1 MIFIFDQKGNSKATV
16 KSGNLHQGSNLADEI
31 IVLAPIDPASVVTM
45 SARLPNG
52 LYIYPALAENG
63 KDPISL
69 EKLETDEVL
78 RDPAGTVYSAF
89 RILVPAPM
97 TQYAGILTVQFT
109 FTMANIAN
117 KDENGVTL
125 ISKGQTVTTT
135 ALSLVVEPG
144 TPILA
149 PTYTKNE
156 FENITKYLNAALS
169 AQGNAEASA
178 DNAAGSAYAAAGS
191 AYAAAGSASAAGKS
205 AEEAKQWAIAA
216 ENRNLNLRN
225 GEKRGSLVQ
234 LPADAEKA
242 QKEPTRD
249 HQVLLGENP
258 PANPDDLLEV
268 DQVFGVRQDGT
279 VYAKGEPKDPEDL
292 IRRCDA
298 PPLIE
303 PKENGGAAQIYG
315 VYAKSD
321 IFPNGKQTA
330 FPSSPSVIKKG
341 WIPFRSEYG
350 DLLVPLEPHSDNAAA
365 SKEFVNSSIATATST
380 FRGTF
385 DMTEADFKKLDWQTK
400 FSDKSYY
407 VEKNDYAFLYQNFTG
422 GTTVYTRYKW
432 NGTSWSKEYNL
443 NNSGFTAAQWN
454 AINSGITKGEI
465 SNLWSGIG
473 EKLDLIQ
480 PPEKGEMGRIYCVFA
495 KDNIAPNG
503 RQGYLKFSAN
513 GVLEGIVPVR
523 NTGGNILVPETPTEP
538 KHAASKGYVDS
549 KMGSG
554 SYADTA
560 AFWKV
565 TSGNELKISKGEWTS
580 TSASPGLMHIG
591 YSWSGGSD
599 ASILAYRFGN
609 GGGGIAGLGAK
620 WLDLGGT
627 ENTNNNEVGALY
639 GVKKICSTK
648 KHLYL
653 SFEEGENNITS
664 IVPSNPL
671 MMLGSSDHKFWKVYA
686 DEITAN
692 SIVGT
697 ATRASKLTSGNV
709 GSDFEPV
716 YFYNG
721 VPQKCT
727 IPVIYAAGTLTVSA
741 SGSPDIEHTVIAS
754 NKAWNTGLIAIATY
768 VYENGENKQVSVSE
782 VTEYFTSGMHSPS
795 FNIYIYN
802 PPVNKEIKVNWM
814 LIKAN

>member
-31 IVLAPIDPASVVTM
+31 IVLAPIDPSSVVTM

-63 KDPISL
+63 KDPIAL
-69 EKLETDEVL
+69 ENLETDKVL
-78 RDPAGTVYSAF
+78 RDPAGIVYSAF

-109 FTMANIAN
+109 FTMANIA
-117 KDENGVTL
+117 KKENGVTL
-125 ISKGQTVTTT
+125 ISEGQTVTTT
-135 ALSLVVEPG
+135 AISLVVEPG
-144 TPILA
+144 TPMLA
-149 PTYTKNE
+149 PTYTEDK
-156 FENITKYLNAALS
+156 FGDIMTYLNAALS
-169 AQGNAEASA
+169 AQDSAEVSAGNAAKSEG
-178 DNAAGSAYAAAGS
+178 NAAE
-191 AYAAAGSASAAGKS
+191 SASAAGKS

-216 ENRNLNLRN
+216 GNRVNLNLRN

-234 LPADAEKA
+234 APSDAEKA
-242 QKEPTRD
+242 QKEPTRE

-258 PANPDDLLEV
+258 PANTDDLLEV
-268 DQVFGVRQDGT
+268 GQVFGVRQDGT

-303 PKENGGAAQIYG
+303 PEENGGATKIYG

-321 IFPNGKQTA
+321 SFPNGKQTA

-350 DLLVPLEPHSDNAAA
+350 DLLVPIEPHADNAAA

-385 DMTEADFKKLDWQTK
+385 DMTEADFKKLAWQTK
-400 FSDKSYY
+400 YSDKSYY

-443 NNSGFTAAQWN
+443 NNSGFTVAQWN

-473 EKLDLIQ
+473 EKLDLIP
-480 PPEKGEMGRIYCVFA
+480 PPERNQMGRIYCVFA
-495 KDNIAPNG
+495 KDDIDPNG

-513 GVLEGIVPVR
+513 GVEEGIVPTR
-523 NTGGNILVPETPTEP
+523 NTEGNILVPETPTKPE
-538 KHAASKGYVDS
+538 HAASKGYVDS

-560 AFWKV
+560 AYWKV
-565 TSGNELKISKGEWTS
+565 TSGNELKITKGEWTS

-591 YSWSGGSD
+591 HTWAEGSD
-599 ASILAYRFGN
+599 ASIRAYRFGN
-609 GGGGIAGLGAK
+609 GGGGIAGFGAK

-627 ENTNNNEVGALY
+627 ETTNNNEVGALY
-639 GVKKICSTK
+639 GVKKICSTNK
-648 KHLYL
+648 DVYL
-653 SFEEGENNITS
+653 SFEEGGSSITS
-664 IVPSNPL
+664 IVPSNDL
-671 MMLGSSDHKFWKVYA
+671 MTLGSSDHKFLQVYA
-686 DEITAN
+686 STITAT

-697 ATRASKLTSGNV
+697 ATRASKLTSGSV
-709 GSDFEPV
+709 GNNSTPV
-716 YFYNG
+716 YFYDG
-721 VPQKCT
+721 KPEQCT
-727 IPVIYAAGTLTVSA
+727 NPVIYAAGTLTVAA
-741 SGSPDIEHTVIAS
+741 SGSPSSTHTVIADTMS
-754 NKAWNTGLIAIATY
+754 WSTGLIAIATY
-768 VYENGENKQVSVSE
+768 VYANGENKQVSVSE
-782 VTEYFTSGMHSPS
+782 VSKSNSSTMGSPQFTIAI
-795 FNIYIYN
+795 FN
-802 PPVNKEIKVNWM
+802 PPVNKQIKINWM
-814 LIKAN
+814 LIKVN

>member
-31 IVLAPIDPASVVTM
+31 IVLAPIARSSVVTM

-63 KDPISL
+63 KDPIAL
-69 EKLETDEVL
+69 EKLDTDKAL
-78 RDPAGTVYSAF
+78 RDPAGIVYSAF

-109 FTMANIAN
+109 FTMGHNPG
-117 KDENGVTL
+117 KDENGET
-125 ISKGQTVTTT
+125 SFSEGQTVTTT
-135 ALSLVVEPG
+135 ALALTVEPG

-149 PTYTKNE
+149 PKYDASK
-156 FENITKYLNAALS
+156 FADIQSYLNAALS
-169 AQGNAEASA
+169 AQVNAEASA
-178 DNAAGSAYAAAGS
+178 GNAAKSEGNAAE
-191 AYAAAGSASAAGKS
+191 SASAAGKS

-216 ENRNLNLRN
+216 GNRVNLNLRN

-234 LPADAEKA
+234 APSDAEKA
-242 QKEPTRD
+242 QKEPTRE

-258 PANPDDLLEV
+258 PANTDDLLEV
-268 DQVFGVRQDGT
+268 GQVFGVRQDGT

-303 PKENGGAAQIYG
+303 PEENGGATQIYG

-321 IFPNGKQTA
+321 SFPNGKQTA

-350 DLLVPLEPHSDNAAA
+350 DLLVPIEPHADNAAA

-385 DMTEADFKKLDWQTK
+385 DMTEADFKKLAWQTK
-400 FSDKSYY
+400 YSDKSYY

-443 NNSGFTAAQWN
+443 NNSGFTAAQWG

-473 EKLDLIQ
+473 EKLDLIP
-480 PPEKGEMGRIYCVFA
+480 PPERKQMGRIYCVFA
-495 KDNIAPNG
+495 KDDIDPNG

-513 GVLEGIVPVR
+513 GVEEGIVPTR
-523 NTGGNILVPETPTEP
+523 NTGGNILVPETPTKPE
-538 KHAASKGYVDS
+538 HAASKGYVDS

-560 AFWKV
+560 AYWKV
-565 TSGNELKISKGEWTS
+565 TSGNELKITKGEWTS

-591 YSWSGGSD
+591 HTWAEGSD
-599 ASILAYRFGN
+599 ASIRAYRFGN
-609 GGGGIAGLGAK
+609 GGGGTAGFGAK

-627 ENTNNNEVGALY
+627 ETTNNNEVGALY
-639 GVKKICSTK
+639 GVKKICSTNK
-648 KHLYL
+648 DVYL
-653 SFEEGENNITS
+653 SFEEGGSSITS
-664 IVPSNPL
+664 IVPSNYL
-671 MMLGSSDHKFWKVYA
+671 MNLGSSDHKFLQVYA
-686 DEITAN
+686 STITAT

-697 ATRASKLTSGNV
+697 ATRASKLTSGSV
-709 GSDFEPV
+709 GNNSTPV
-716 YFYNG
+716 YFYDG
-721 VPQKCT
+721 KPEQCT
-727 IPVIYAAGTLTVSA
+727 NPVIYAAGTLTVAA
-741 SGSPDIEHTVIAS
+741 SGSPSSTHTVIADTMS
-754 NKAWNTGLIAIATY
+754 WSTGLIAIATY
-768 VYENGENKQVSVSE
+768 VYANGENKQVSVSE
-782 VTEYFTSGMHSPS
+782 VSKSNSSTMGSPQFTIAI
-795 FNIYIYN
+795 FN
-802 PPVNKEIKVNWM
+802 PPVNKQIKINWM
-814 LIKAN
+814 LIKVN

>member
-31 IVLAPIDPASVVTM
+31 IVLAPIDPSSVVTM

-63 KDPISL
+63 KDPIAL
-69 EKLETDEVL
+69 ENLDTDKVL
-78 RDPAGTVYSAF
+78 RDPAGIVYSAF

-109 FTMANIAN
+109 FTMGHNPG
-117 KDENGVTL
+117 KDENGET
-125 ISKGQTVTTT
+125 SFSEGQTVTTT
-135 ALSLVVEPG
+135 ALALTVEPG

-149 PTYTKNE
+149 PKYDASN
-156 FENITKYLNAALS
+156 FAYIQSYLNAALS
-169 AQGNAEASA
+169 AQRNAEASA
-178 DNAAGSAYAAAGS
+178 GNAAKSEGNAAE
-191 AYAAAGSASAAGKS
+191 SASAAGKS

-216 ENRNLNLRN
+216 GNRVNLNLRN

-234 LPADAEKA
+234 APSDAEKA
-242 QKEPTRD
+242 QKEPTRE

-258 PANPDDLLEV
+258 PANTDDLLEV
-268 DQVFGVRQDGT
+268 GQVFGVRQDGT

-303 PKENGGAAQIYG
+303 PEENGGATQIYG

-321 IFPNGKQTA
+321 SFPNGKQTA

-350 DLLVPLEPHSDNAAA
+350 DLLVPIEPHADNAAT

-385 DMTEADFKKLDWQTK
+385 DMTEADFKKLAWQTK
-400 FSDKSYY
+400 YSDKSYY

-443 NNSGFTAAQWN
+443 NNSGFTAAQWG

-473 EKLDLIQ
+473 EKLDLIP
-480 PPEKGEMGRIYCVFA
+480 PPEKEQLGRIYCVFA
-495 KDNIAPNG
+495 KEDRYPNG
-503 RQGYLKFSAN
+503 KQGSLRFSENA
-513 GVLEGIVPVR
+513 VAKGIVPVR
-523 NTGGNILVPETPTEP
+523 NTEGNILVPETPTDS

-554 SYADTA
+554 TFATLASKANYPTG
-560 AFWKV
+560 F
-565 TSGNELKISKGEWTS
+565 TGNNSSVWWANGEL
-580 TSASPGLMHIG
+580 AGLTKENLITD
-591 YSWSGGSD
+591 WQEGSD
-599 ASILAYRFGN
+599 SNLADIAFVKIGNTANIVVDGNVYVASG
-609 GGGGIAGLGAK
+609 
-620 WLDLGGT
+620 D
-627 ENTNNNEVGALY
+627 
-639 GVKKICSTK
+639 
-648 KHLYL
+648 
-653 SFEEGENNITS
+653 ENNKIKRLASVNDIEDGS
-664 IVPSNPL
+664 IVAKKAYEAEYANYARK
-671 MMLGSSDHKFWKVYA
+671 MTDANIGSP
-686 DEITAN
+686 
-692 SIVGT
+692 
-697 ATRASKLTSGNV
+697 TS
-709 GSDFEPV
+709 PV
-716 YFYNG
+716 YFKNG
-721 VPQKCT
+721 VPTKCT
-727 IPVIYAAGTLTVSA
+727 GNTVTNIITVATGVA
-741 SGSPDIEHTVIAS
+741 SGGTSQGTIKVWFPYSGSATAS
-754 NKAWNTGLIAIATY
+754 TLMAFATF
-768 VYENGENKQVSVSE
+768 VYDGTENKQVSVST
-782 VTEYFTSGMHSPS
+782 VTAQSGTGGQAGLTFTIAV
-795 FNIYIYN
+795 FN
-802 PPVNKEIKVNWM
+802 PPAKAFTVNWVVM
-814 LIKAN
+814 KRTII

>member
-31 IVLAPIDPASVVTM
+31 IVLAPIDPLSVVTM

-63 KDPISL
+63 KDPIAL
-69 EKLETDEVL
+69 EKLDTDEAL
-78 RDPAGTVYSAF
+78 RDPAGIVYSAF

-109 FTMANIAN
+109 FTMANIAK

-149 PTYTKNE
+149 PTYTESE
-156 FENITKYLNAALS
+156 FEDITKYLNAALS
-169 AQGNAEASA
+169 AQSNAEASA
-178 DNAAGSAYAAAGS
+178 DNAAKSEGNAAE
-191 AYAAAGSASAAGKS
+191 SASAAGKS

-234 LPADAEKA
+234 APSDAEKA
-242 QKEPTRD
+242 QKEPTRE

-268 DQVFGVRQDGT
+268 GQVFGVRQDGT

-303 PKENGGAAQIYG
+303 PEENGGATQIYG

-321 IFPNGKQTA
+321 SFPNGKQTA

-350 DLLVPLEPHSDNAAA
+350 DLLVPIEPHADNAAA
-365 SKEFVNSSIATATST
+365 SKAFVNSSIATATST

-385 DMTEADFKKLDWQTK
+385 DMTEADFKKLAWQTK
-400 FSDKSYY
+400 YSDKSYY

-443 NNSGFTAAQWN
+443 NNSGFTAAQWS
-454 AINSGITKGEI
+454 AINSGITEGEI

-473 EKLDLIQ
+473 EKLDLIP
-480 PPEKGEMGRIYCVFA
+480 PPERKQMGRIYCVFA
-495 KDNIAPNG
+495 KDDIDPNG
-503 RQGYLKFSAN
+503 RQGYLKFSAT
-513 GVLEGIVPVR
+513 GVEEEIVPTR

-538 KHAASKGYVDS
+538 NHAASKGYVDS

-554 SYADTA
+554 TFATLASKANYPTG
-560 AFWKV
+560 F
-565 TSGNELKISKGEWTS
+565 TGNNSSVWWANGEL
-580 TSASPGLMHIG
+580 AGLTKENLITD
-591 YSWSGGSD
+591 WQEGSD
-599 ASILAYRFGN
+599 SNLADIAFVKIGNTANIVVDGNVYVASG
-609 GGGGIAGLGAK
+609 
-620 WLDLGGT
+620 D
-627 ENTNNNEVGALY
+627 
-639 GVKKICSTK
+639 
-648 KHLYL
+648 
-653 SFEEGENNITS
+653 ENNKIKRLASVNDIEDGS
-664 IVPSNPL
+664 IVAKKAYEAEYANYARR
-671 MMLGSSDHKFWKVYA
+671 MTDANIGSPTSPVYFKNGVPTKCTGNTVTNIITVATGVASGAASQGTIKVWFPYS
-686 DEITAN
+686 E
-692 SIVGT
+692 SID
-697 ATRASKLTSGNV
+697 ASKLMAFAT
-709 GSDFEPV
+709 FV
-716 YFYNG
+716 YDG
-721 VPQKCT
+721 
-727 IPVIYAAGTLTVSA
+727 A
-741 SGSPDIEHTVIAS
+741 
-754 NKAWNTGLIAIATY
+754 
-768 VYENGENKQVSVSE
+768 ENKQVSVST
-782 VTEYFTSGMHSPS
+782 VTAQIVTGGQAGLTFTIAV
-795 FNIYIYN
+795 FN
-802 PPVNKEIKVNWM
+802 PPAKAFTVNWVVM
-814 LIKAN
+814 KRTII